1 MRGALLS
8 TPRYRATRMRP
19 MFTRNDAP
27 AYLAGAAAAT
37 STISIAASQIL
48 LGAAI
53 LSLLLH
59 PSKLRWPP
67 VTLPLL
73 LFMGWTLV
81 SLAFSPDPRT
91 GLPQVRKFY
100 EYTMLFAVFSAIR
113 TLREVRW
120 LIYGVIGGA
129 TISALWALGQFV
141 QIYRSTPDLFYY
153 VYSNGSRVTG
163 FMSHWMTFSGITMMA
178 LMLAAALLLFDRA
191 STPLFGA
198 IAAMGAGLL
207 AGFQRTM
214 WAGTTL
220 GSMWLLWSRK
230 KWLVALV
237 PVTAAILLAASPL
250 LRDRILSIFQPQ
262 LNIVNSTAHRAA
274 LRATGWE
281 MIKAHPLVGVGPE
294 MVSRRL
300 VEYAPASVLRPW
312 PTEWSKGHL
321 HNVYYQYAAERGLP
335 ALAAMV
341 WFLGR
346 ALYDFWRARRIV
358 EGRWMLLGAIA
369 SILAVMVAGLAE
381 HNLNDSEP
389 LGVFLSIVACG
400 YVVRDAQTS

>member
-1 MRGALLS
+1 
-8 TPRYRATRMRP
+8 

-37 STISIAASQIL
+37 STVSIAISQIL
-48 LGAAI
+48 LGGAVLA
-53 LSLLLH
+53 LLLDRK
-59 PSKLRWPP
+59 KLRWPP

-81 SLAFSPDPRT
+81 SLAASPEPRA
-91 GLPQVRKFY
+91 GLPQVKKFY
-100 EYTMLFAVFSAIR
+100 EYLMLFAVFSAIR
-113 TLREVRW
+113 TLGEVRW
-120 LIYGVIGGA
+120 LIYATIAGA
-129 TISALWALGQFV
+129 TLSALWALGQFV
-141 QIYRSTPDLFYY
+141 RIYRNTPDLFYY

-163 FMSHWMTFSGITMMA
+163 FMAHWMTFSGITMMA
-178 LMLAAALLLFDRA
+178 LMLAGALILFDRRTA
-191 STPLFGA
+191 VLVGA
-198 IAAMGAGLL
+198 ITVMLTGLL
-207 AGFQRTM
+207 AAFQRTM
-214 WAGTTL
+214 WAGTAL
-220 GSMWLLWSRK
+220 GGMCLLWCRK

-237 PVTAAILLAASPL
+237 PVTAAVILAASPL
-250 LRDRILSIFQPQ
+250 LRDRVLSTFQPQ
-262 LNIVNSTAHRAA
+262 VNIVNSTAHRAA

-294 MVSRRL
+294 MVSSHFM
-300 VEYAPASVLRPW
+300 EYAPPSVPHPW
-312 PTEWSKGHL
+312 PTAWSKGHL

-335 ALAAMV
+335 ALLAML

-346 ALYDFWRARRIV
+346 ALYDFWLARRAA
-358 EGRWMLLGAIA
+358 EGRWMMLAAVA